1 MKKVP
6 ILLLLLCMLALPVD
20 AHNIPDLEQEGSIH
34 IQMCYAGSPV
44 SGGELTLYRV
54 GDIEENNG
62 DYSFV
67 LTEQFSSS
75 KVSLKNVQSPATADK
90 LADFTSSRKIEGYTK
105 TIKTD
110 GTVSFQNLQPGLYLL
125 VQHRAA
131 QGYYCVNSFLVSI
144 PLLESGVY
152 NYDVDA
158 SPKVSPVAKPQPGNP
173 EQPKTGQS
181 VWPIWTF
188 SLSLAALAVMSL
200 RRKRT

>member
-20 AHNIPDLEQEGSIH
+20 AHNIPDLDQEGSIH

-75 KVSLKNVQSPATADK
+75 KVSLENVQSPATADK

-110 GTVSFQNLQPGLYLL
+110 GTVSFQNLQQGLYLL